1 MKGVALTVTQG
12 EFKVQSKRK
21 LAQFS
26 KGNLEGTKDRK
37 ERKPDQIECSSLEL
51 RGEEFVSQEEI
62 FVRVERKMFQHSDKS
77 IGRRG
82 S

>member
-26 KGNLEGTKDRK
+26 KGNFEGTKDRK
-37 ERKPDQIECSSLEL
+37 ERET
-51 RGEEFVSQEEI
+51 R
-62 FVRVERKMFQHSDKS
+62 SD
-77 IGRRG
+77 
-82 S
+82 